1 MPGFD
6 EFATAHSPR
15 LFRRALTL
23 AHGDWHAAEDLLQ
36 ATLLR
41 TACHWSAISHPEAYA
56 QRVLTNLVR
65 DRYRSAQR
73 TPRTVSCGL
82 PQDVELLVAQDSIA
96 QACLPP
102 GETDNGELEQAI
114 ATLTKSQ
121 RKVIVLRYWYGM
133 TEADIAETLGIAVG
147 AVKSLSFRAMR
158 SLRWRLLHLAGE
170 KPASSPPSHPNPS

>member
-6 EFATAHSPR
+6 EFATTHSSK

-23 AHGDWHAAEDLLQ
+23 AHGDWHTAEDLLQ

-73 TPRTVSCGL
+73 TPRTLSCGL
-82 PQDVELLVAQDSIA
+82 PQDLELLVAQDSVE
-96 QACLPP
+96 QACLHQ
-102 GETDNGELEQAI
+102 GDTGNGELEQAI
-114 ATLTKSQ
+114 ATLTSRQ

-158 SLRWRLLHLAGE
+158 SLRWRLLRLAEE
-170 KPASSPPSHPNPS
+170 KPGSAPPSQPDPS